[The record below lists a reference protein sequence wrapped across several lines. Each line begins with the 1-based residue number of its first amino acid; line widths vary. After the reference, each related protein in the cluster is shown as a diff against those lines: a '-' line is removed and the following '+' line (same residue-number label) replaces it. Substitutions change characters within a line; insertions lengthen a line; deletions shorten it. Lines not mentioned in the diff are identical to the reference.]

1 MPQSILTAFF
11 TLLILLLMAGTFLFF
26 YFRGLLHEVNE
37 KWETVLDNLRLRL
50 DKIPNLVETVR
61 ALAPGQEELAAEL
74 VRLRAG
80 SWPMAEAGKAKVH
93 RELEISGKLNDIWNL
108 HSQFPGLEKDT
119 NYLSLKNE
127 FKEVSKEIE
136 NALEVYNDEVRVF
149 NKSVGNIFMRPFAVL
164 LKFSRLPVF
173 EFEA

>member
-37 KWETVLDNLRLRL
+37 KWDTVLDNLRLRL

-61 ALAPGQEELAAEL
+61 KLAPGQEELVSEL
-74 VRLRAG
+74 ITLREG
-80 SWPMAEAGKAKVH
+80 SWPLAESGKNKVN
-93 RELEISGKLNDIWNL
+93 RELEISEKLGNVWKL
-108 HSQFPGLEKDT
+108 HGQFPELEKDT
-119 NYLSLKNE
+119 NYLSLKSE
-127 FKEVSKEIE
+127 FKEISKEIE